1 MQEEGLTKEEATD
14 KVITENLHGLELD
27 PRCTQL
33 AAFNLALTA
42 WKFCGHYKELPE
54 MNLACSGLAPKGKLE
69 DWVKLVSN
77 VPRDDRG
84 RMENGMKLLY
94 QHFQQAPDLGSLL
107 DPSKIKADMYTATFE
122 ELQPILVKALATEVD
137 EEQLERGVMAAGIA
151 KAGEIL
157 SHKYTLQ
164 ITNVPYLSRGKQDN
178 VIAEYCAK
186 HYPEAKGD
194 LATVFLDKML
204 QSNTKGGI
212 SCSVIPQ
219 NWLFLTSYKKF
230 REKLLNNTSW
240 SIVARLGIK
249 GFQTPMWDFNIILIS
264 IQHKLPTITNLI
276 SGFDVSTS
284 PNAAAKDVALKTT
297 DLKCLNQF
305 AQLTNPDARIVITD
319 NDFEELLLKYA
330 DGVHGFGSKDSQR
343 FFRKFWEIICINEDW
358 QLMSTTIE
366 STTLFGGL
374 EQIVFWQQGKGILAE
389 LGKKGL
395 AVPAGEKAWKKKGIA
410 VSQIGNLPCSLHM
423 GNIFDKNVAVILPK
437 NQNDLAAIWSF
448 CKSKE
453 FNEQVRIIDQAFKV
467 TNSTLVKV
475 PFNLE
480 YWQNIATEKYPFGLP
495 DPYSND
501 PTQWIFH
508 GHPLDS
514 ISPLQVSLSR
524 LLGYRWPAETDT
536 EMELEN
542 IAKDYISAINK
553 FNKYTDEDG
562 VLCIPSV
569 NGETSAADQLR
580 SYIQKVWDDAWLND
594 TIEGLLQ
601 KEGSSKSNL
610 EDWLREEFFSQHCKI
625 FQNRPFIWH
634 IWDGRKDG
642 FGALVN
648 YHTLTKE
655 KLQKLIYTYLG
666 DWIRQCESRL
676 KSGLSGADGQLS
688 AAKKLKEKLELILE
702 GEAPYDIFVRWKKL
716 EEQPIGWDPDLND
729 GVRLNIRPFIEADV
743 LRKKPNI
750 KYGIDRGNNPPGSPW
765 GEKRDN
771 DRHLTLEEKRKARK
785 KQN

>member
-1 MQEEGLTKEEATD
+1 
-14 KVITENLHGLELD
+14 
-27 PRCTQL
+27 
-33 AAFNLALTA
+33 
-42 WKFCGHYKELPE
+42 
-54 MNLACSGLAPKGKLE
+54 
-69 DWVKLVSN
+69 
-77 VPRDDRG
+77 
-84 RMENGMKLLY
+84 
-94 QHFQQAPDLGSLL
+94 
-107 DPSKIKADMYTATFE
+107 
-122 ELQPILVKALATEVD
+122 
-137 EEQLERGVMAAGIA
+137 
-151 KAGEIL
+151 
-157 SHKYTLQ
+157 
-164 ITNVPYLSRGKQDN
+164 
-178 VIAEYCAK
+178 
-186 HYPEAKGD
+186 
-194 LATVFLDKML
+194 
-204 QSNTKGGI
+204 
-212 SCSVIPQ
+212 
-219 NWLFLTSYKKF
+219 
-230 REKLLNNTSW
+230 
-240 SIVARLGIK
+240 
-249 GFQTPMWDFNIILIS
+249 MWDFNIILIS

-423 GNIFDKNVAVILPK
+423 GNVAVILPK